1 MAKPR
6 IFQQMEEANTSFYAI
21 FNQTTY
27 NEIKN
32 AYDAG
37 KAIGCKYNGS
47 ISTNF
52 INSESAFFFVFIIQG
67 EGTKMIHINS
77 NNVWTAEEV
86 TAFVLKS
93 GATMDGSLIA
103 ANGLDNS
110 RQMRNISLSS
120 EEPSGGQVGDI
131 WIKYE

>member
-6 IFQQMEEANTSFYAI
+6 IFQQMEEANTSFYAV

-37 KAIGCKYNGS
+37 KAIGCKYNSS

-67 EGTKMIHINS
+67 EGTKMIHIDS
-77 NNVWTAEEV
+77 NNAWTAEEV